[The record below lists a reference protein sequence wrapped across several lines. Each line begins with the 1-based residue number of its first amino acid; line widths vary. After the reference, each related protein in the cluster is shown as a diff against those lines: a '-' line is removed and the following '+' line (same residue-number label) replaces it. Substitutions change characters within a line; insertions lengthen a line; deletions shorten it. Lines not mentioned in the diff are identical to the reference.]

1 MKYLILLS
9 LIALGLSCYAQEK
22 SKILLLTKN
31 NSKIYYWKKADKK
44 KQSGIIKSI
53 NDEQII
59 VDDSISL
66 KISELEKFKFKKARY
81 FVVGKKVDYLLH
93 TDDKRVKGKLNA
105 ITDSS
110 LIINDQ
116 EIDIKSISQFG
127 GRATSLTVVK
137 IVGGVI
143 MAAGGG
149 LTYTGLALI
158 SSSANSNDC
167 GAPIA
172 MLVGVGFSVVGVAG
186 IIAGGVPLFFR
197 NKHYDIG
204 FEWTPVVLKQK
215 PN

>member
-1 MKYLILLS
+1 MKYIFLLS
-9 LIALGLSCYAQEK
+9 LIVLGLICYSQEK
-22 SKILLLTKN
+22 SKVLLLTKN
-31 NSKIYYWKKADKK
+31 NSKIYYWTKAEKK

-59 VDDSISL
+59 VDDTVSL
-66 KISELEKFKFKKARY
+66 KISELKKFKFNKARY

-110 LIINDQ
+110 LIINEQ
-116 EIDIKSISQFG
+116 EIALKSISQFG

-137 IVGGVI
+137 VVGGVI
-143 MAAGGG
+143 MIAGGG
-149 LTYTGLALI
+149 LTYAGLSLI

-167 GAPIA
+167 GAPIN
-172 MLVGVGFSVVGVAG
+172 MLVGIGFSAVGVAG

-197 NKHYDIG
+197 NKHYDLG